1 MTRDATTITGRIL
14 TPSGWVDGSI
24 RFQHQI
30 QEIQAGTQATSAKK
44 LHIVPGFI
52 DVHVHGGGGFDT
64 MDGADG
70 VRGLARFHA
79 LHGTTALLAT
89 TITNPWPK
97 VMNALDGVREAMD
110 HPVLEDAAPL
120 GATILGAHLEGP
132 FVSPHRLGAQ
142 PPDTVLATPE
152 RVQDVLGPDVVRVVT
167 IAPEMPH
174 AIEAMT
180 AFARANVRI
189 SLGHTTAS
197 AEEATTALEAV
208 KRAGGV
214 SSCTHLW
221 NATGGL
227 EGRQPGVPGAILADR
242 SAFAELILDGHHVH
256 TASFLTAYNAK
267 PDRLMLITDA
277 IRAAGLQDGQS
288 ELGGQIVTVQHGIA
302 RLPSGTLAGS
312 VLTMDQAVKNA
323 VKAGLS
329 LEQAVRLAST
339 HPANYLGLP
348 NKGRLEIGTDAD
360 IVVLDDALEVQS
372 VYVGGQRIV

>member
-1 MTRDATTITGRIL
+1 MTREAATLEGRIL
-14 TPSGWVDGSI
+14 TPGGWVDGSI
-24 RFQHQI
+24 RFAHQI
-30 QEIQAGTQATSAKK
+30 QEIQPETRGAGSGG

-52 DVHVHGGGGFDT
+52 DVHVHGGSGFDT

-79 LHGTTALLAT
+79 RHGTTALLAT
-89 TITNPWPK
+89 TITNPWPN
-97 VMNALDGVREAMD
+97 VLSALRGVREAMD
-110 HPVLEDAAPL
+110 GPSFD
-120 GATILGAHLEGP
+120 GATVLGAHLEGP

-142 PPDTVLATPE
+142 PPDTVLATPD
-152 RVQDVLGPDVVRVVT
+152 RVRAVLEPDVVRVVT
-167 IAPEMPH
+167 IAPEMGH
-174 AIEAMT
+174 ALEALPD
-180 AFARANVRI
+180 FVRANVRV

-197 AEEATTALEAV
+197 AEQATAALEVV

-227 EGRQPGVPGAILADR
+227 EGRQPGVPGAILADQN
-242 SAFAELILDGHHVH
+242 AFAELILDGHHVH
-256 TASFLTAYNAK
+256 KASFLSAYNAK

-277 IRAAGLQDGQS
+277 IRAAGLPDGRS
-288 ELGGQIVTVQHGIA
+288 ELGGQIVTVQDGAA

-312 VLTMDQAVKNA
+312 LLTLDQAVRNA
-323 VKAGLS
+323 VKTGLS

-348 NKGRLEIGTDAD
+348 GKGRLEIGADAD
-360 IVVLDDALEVQS
+360 IVVLNDALELRG
-372 VYVGGQRIV
+372 VYIAGRRII

>member
-1 MTRDATTITGRIL
+1 M
-14 TPSGWVDGSI
+14 TPSGWVDGSV
-24 RFQHQI
+24 RFNRKI
-30 QEIQAGTQATSAKK
+30 QELQTKTRADHSGA
-44 LHIVPGFI
+44 LHIIPGFI

-70 VRGLARFHA
+70 VRGLAHFHA
-79 LHGTTALLAT
+79 QHGTTALLAT
-89 TITNPWPK
+89 TITNPWAS
-97 VMNALDGVREAMD
+97 VLSALRGVREAMD
-110 HPVLEDAAPL
+110 RPVLEDADL
-120 GATILGAHLEGP
+120 GATVLGAHLEGP

-142 PPDTVLATPE
+142 PPDTVLATPD
-152 RVQDVLGPDVVRVVT
+152 RVRAVLGPDVVRVVT

-180 AFARANVRI
+180 EFARANVRV
-189 SLGHTTAS
+189 SLGHTTANV
-197 AEEATTALEAV
+197 EEATAALEAV

-227 EGRQPGVPGAILADR
+227 EGRQPGVPGAILADQN
-242 SAFAELILDGHHVH
+242 AFAELILDGHHVH

-348 NKGRLEIGTDAD
+348 NKGRLEIHADAD
-360 IVVLDDALEVQS
+360 IVVLDDALEVRS

>member
-1 MTRDATTITGRIL
+1 MTPG
-14 TPSGWVDGSI
+14 GWVNGSI
-24 RFQHQI
+24 RFNREI
-30 QEIQAGTQATSAKK
+30 QEIHTRTRADHSSA

-64 MDGADG
+64 MDGAAG
-70 VRGLARFHA
+70 VRGMSRFHA

-89 TITNPWPK
+89 TITNPWPN
-97 VMNALDGVREAMD
+97 VLNALRGVREAMD
-110 HPVLEDAAPL
+110 RPVLEDADL
-120 GATILGAHLEGP
+120 GATVLGVHLEGP
-132 FVSPHRLGAQ
+132 FVSPQRLGAQ

-152 RVQDVLGPDVVRVVT
+152 RVQAALGPDVVRVVT

-174 AIEAMT
+174 AMEAIT
-180 AFARANVRI
+180 VFARAHVRV

-197 AEEATTALEAV
+197 AEQATAALEVV

-227 EGRQPGVPGAILADR
+227 EGRQPGVPGAILADKN
-242 SAFAELILDGHHVH
+242 AFAELILDGHHVH

-267 PDRLMLITDA
+267 PDRLMLITDS
-277 IRAAGLQDGQS
+277 IRAAGLPDGQS
-288 ELGGQIVTVQHGIA
+288 ELGGQIVTVQDGIA

-312 VLTMDQAVKNA
+312 VLTMDQAVRNA

-329 LEQAVRLAST
+329 LENAVRLAST

-348 NKGRLEIGTDAD
+348 NKGRLQIGADAD
-360 IVVLDDALEVQS
+360 IVVLNDALEVQG
-372 VYVGGQRIV
+372 VYVGGREIV

>member
-1 MTRDATTITGRIL
+1 MTREATTLKGRIL
-14 TPSGWVDGSI
+14 TPGGWVDGSI
-24 RFQHQI
+24 HFQREI
-30 QEIQAGTQATSAKK
+30 QEIQTGTRATNAKR
-44 LHIVPGFI
+44 LHIIPGFI

-70 VRGLARFHA
+70 VRGMARFHA
-79 LHGTTALLAT
+79 HHGTTALLAT
-89 TITNPWPK
+89 TITNPWPN
-97 VMNALDGVREAMD
+97 VLNALRGVREAMN
-110 HPVLEDAAPL
+110 HPALE
-120 GATILGAHLEGP
+120 GATVLGVHLEGP

-142 PPDTVLATPE
+142 PPDTVLATPD
-152 RVQDVLGPDVVRVVT
+152 RVQAVLGPDVVRVVT
-167 IAPEMPH
+167 IAPEMPN

-180 AFARANVRI
+180 SFAQANVRV

-197 AEEATTALEAV
+197 AEEATAALEV
-208 KRAGGV
+208 VRRAGGV

-227 EGRQPGVPGAILADR
+227 EGRQPGVPGAILADKN
-242 SAFAELILDGHHVH
+242 AFAELILDGHHVH

-267 PDRLMLITDA
+267 PDRLMLITDS

-288 ELGGQIVTVQHGIA
+288 ELGGQIVTVQNGVA

-312 VLTMDQAVKNA
+312 LLTLDRAVKNA

-329 LEQAVRLAST
+329 LEHAVQLAST

-348 NKGRLEIGTDAD
+348 NKGRLEIGADAD
-360 IVVLDDALEVQS
+360 ILVLDDALEVQS
-372 VYVGGQRIV
+372 VYVGGREIV

>member
-1 MTRDATTITGRIL
+1 MTREATRLEGRIL
-14 TPSGWVDGSI
+14 TPGGWVDGLI
-24 RFQHQI
+24 EFNR
-30 QEIQAGTQATSAKK
+30 EIQGIHPETRATHPGA
-44 LHIVPGFI
+44 LHIIPGLI

-64 MDGADG
+64 MDGAAG

-79 LHGTTALLAT
+79 RHGTTALLAT
-89 TITNPWPK
+89 TITNPWPS
-97 VMNALDGVREAMD
+97 VLNALNGVREAMD
-110 HPVLEDAAPL
+110 NPALE
-120 GATILGAHLEGP
+120 GATVLGVHLEGP
-132 FVSPHRLGAQ
+132 FVSPQRLGAQ

-152 RVQDVLGPDVVRVVT
+152 RVQAVLGPDVVRVVT

-174 AIEAMT
+174 AIEAIT
-180 AFARANVRI
+180 AFARANVRV

-197 AEEATTALEAV
+197 AEQATAALEVV

-227 EGRQPGVPGAILADR
+227 EGRQPGVPGAILADKN
-242 SAFAELILDGHHVH
+242 AFAELILDGHHVH

-267 PDRLMLITDA
+267 PDRLMLITDS

-288 ELGGQIVTVQHGIA
+288 ELGGQIVTVQDGIA

-312 VLTMDQAVKNA
+312 LLTMDRAVRNA

-329 LEQAVRLAST
+329 LENAVRLAST

-348 NKGRLEIGTDAD
+348 NKGRLEIGADAD
-360 IVVLDDALEVQS
+360 IVVLNDALEVQS